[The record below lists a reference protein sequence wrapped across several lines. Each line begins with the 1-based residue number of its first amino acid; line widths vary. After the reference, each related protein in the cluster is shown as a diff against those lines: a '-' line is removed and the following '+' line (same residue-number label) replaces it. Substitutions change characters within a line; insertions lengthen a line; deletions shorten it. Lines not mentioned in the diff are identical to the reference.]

1 MEILISMKADDMN
14 RTKFRNLQ
22 MDMPATQTNGYFV
35 AEIRDSDSE
44 KIELLKKYGDI
55 LLKKLN
61 TKRNYAIEYTDIGF
75 KLKKQVDYDKDYME
89 EWENWVEFSREL
101 YDELETFF
109 ENEKV

>member
-22 MDMPATQTNGYFV
+22 MDMPATQVNGYFV

-44 KIELLKKYGDI
+44 TISMLKKYGDI

-61 TKRNYAIEYTDIGF
+61 KNGNFAIEYTEIGF
-75 KLKKQVDYDKDYME
+75 KLKKRVDSEKNYMKEWE
-89 EWENWVEFSREL
+89 EWVTFSREL
-101 YDELETFF
+101 YEGLETFF
-109 ENEKV
+109 DNEKN

>member
-1 MEILISMKADDMN
+1 MEILISMKAEDMN

-44 KIELLKKYGDI
+44 KIELLKKYGEI

-61 TKRNYAIEYTDIGF
+61 TKRNFAIEYTAIGF
-75 KLKKQVDYDKDYME
+75 KLKKQVDYEKDYME
-89 EWENWVEFSREL
+89 EWDEWVEFSREL
-101 YDELETFF
+101 YEQLEEFF
-109 ENEKV
+109 KDDDV

>member
-1 MEILISMKADDMN
+1 MKADDMN

-35 AEIRDSDSE
+35 AEIRDSDGDKVE
-44 KIELLKKYGDI
+44 MLKKYAVI

-61 TKRNYAIEYTDIGF
+61 ARRNYAIEYTDIGF
-75 KLKKQVDYDKDYME
+75 KLKKQVDTDKDYME

-101 YDELETFF
+101 YEELETFF
-109 ENEKV
+109 EEEEA